1 MRHEERVHGRQVV
14 VTTSPDGNGRWQATA
29 EVDGSPVPPMAGS
42 SDAGP
47 WDSEPDA
54 HQAALSAAAAAID
67 RARQFRGKP

>member
-1 MRHEERVHGRQVV
+1 MQGRQVV
-14 VTTSPDGNGRWQATA
+14 VTTSQGGDGRWSAAA
-29 EVDGSPVPPMAGS
+29 EVDGSPVPTMAGS